1 MRIFVLAVGM
11 LSPLAVELA
20 RPSAGFAQG
29 SLQGM
34 KQVTKQSAP
43 LCWDEP
49 QTQSH
54 VCLDPLAGTFS
65 IYLTSGS
72 YIDCN
77 CTTGCKYKLS
87 SEAQLKTMKR
97 GFFNYCGKA
106 LEP

>member
-1 MRIFVLAVGM
+1 MRIFGLVVGL

-20 RPSAGFAQG
+20 RPSAGVAQG

-43 LCWDEP
+43 LCWD
-49 QTQSH
+49 
-54 VCLDPLAGTFS
+54 DPKGRSCFDLLAGTFS
-65 IYLTSGS
+65 IHLTDGS

-77 CTTGCKYKLS
+77 CATGCKYNLS

-97 GFFNYCGKA
+97 GFVNYCGKA